1 MAEMSERIKP
11 LRITLKDRDET
22 YELDFSK
29 ESVLFAQRNKF
40 KLDEVSEYITDKVP
54 EFFYYA
60 FRMHH
65 RKLAR
70 NQTDAILNEIG
81 GLTPKMLE
89 RLALLYNQAEMS
101 NNIVQEEEELGK
113 NAKVVVEMD

>member
-1 MAEMSERIKP
+1 MENIERIKP
-11 LRITLKDRDET
+11 LKITVKGET

-29 ESVLFAQRNKF
+29 ESVSFAQNNGF
-40 KLDEVSEYITDKVP
+40 VLEDVSKYLTLKVP

-65 RKLAR
+65 RRLAR

-81 GLTPKMLE
+81 GLSPKMLE
-89 RLALLYNQAEMS
+89 RMILLYNQAEMS
-101 NNIVQEEEELGK
+101 NNVVQDDEELAK
-113 NAKVVVEMD
+113 NANVVVEM